1 MSVRSRPILAALATI
16 AVALTAASFAGPA
29 SAAPYT
35 RQPTLSINV
44 QTPAVGATVV
54 LTGAGYLPAVQV
66 TLTLHTAV
74 TTLGFVTPDASGG
87 FTKSVT
93 LPAGVSGTHTIVG
106 AGTGTNDTASVTITI
121 GSSTGGGGSGGGGG
135 GLSSTGVAVVSIGT
149 VGVALLIGGGLM
161 LLAGRR
167 RRVAA

>member
-29 SAAPYT
+29 NAAPYT

-54 LTGAGYLPAVQV
+54 LTGAGYLPGVQV
-66 TLTLHTAV
+66 TVTLHTAV
-74 TTLGFVTPDASGG
+74 TTLGSVTSDASGG

-106 AGTGTNDTASVTITI
+106 AGTGSNDSASVTITI
-121 GSSTGGGGSGGGGG
+121 GGSSGGGTGGGG

-149 VGVALLIGGGLM
+149 VGIALLIGGGLM